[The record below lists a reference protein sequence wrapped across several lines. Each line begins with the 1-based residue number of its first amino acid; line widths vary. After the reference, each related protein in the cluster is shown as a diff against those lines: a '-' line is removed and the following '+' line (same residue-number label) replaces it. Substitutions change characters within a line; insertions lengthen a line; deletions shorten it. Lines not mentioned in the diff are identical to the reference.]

1 MELYASKTRR
11 ATNTQAIRALVRTI
25 RRGGIRCGILFQT
38 GNNKVFRIRNT
49 LLPSSKPTRSDGY
62 KLFIGITLEIA
73 RSKGWSSFSS
83 SYSNVTHD
91 PFSYSMR
98 SRFPLASYPKCHLS
112 TTVRANARE
121 PFDRTQRKENDDR
134 LSFLPHRF
142 NIHELSCE

>member
-98 SRFPLASYPKCHLS
+98 SRFPLASYPK
-112 TTVRANARE
+112 E
-121 PFDRTQRKENDDR
+121 M
-134 LSFLPHRF
+134 LPQ
-142 NIHELSCE
+142 NVSP

>member
-73 RSKGWSSFSS
+73 RSGQRFQPQADVAVQKLRIPLVEREVG
-83 SYSNVTHD
+83 V
-91 PFSYSMR
+91 R
-98 SRFPLASYPKCHLS
+98 SELEAAQRRETIAQV
-112 TTVRANARE
+112 VRHHA
-121 PFDRTQRKENDDR
+121 FR
-134 LSFLPHRF
+134 LIIQQPVRRALVPRG
-142 NIHELSCE
+142 

>member
-73 RSKGWSSFSS
+73 RS
-83 SYSNVTHD
+83 
-91 PFSYSMR
+91 
-98 SRFPLASYPKCHLS
+98 
-112 TTVRANARE
+112 
-121 PFDRTQRKENDDR
+121 
-134 LSFLPHRF
+134 
-142 NIHELSCE
+142 